1 MRNVSADFLR
11 IICCLLVI
19 AIHVTPDYATMVK
32 TGQSDLI
39 VYQSMFTQAIVR
51 AGLPIFFIMSGY
63 FLLNRKTENLWSG
76 YRKRLATLLVP
87 FFIYAFI
94 NYYFQHN
101 DAFYNKGIGGF
112 FELLYKSPTGISVHL
127 WFVYSLLGIYI
138 VYPAI
143 KVITDAIPLD
153 KTAHSLIFIAVICCW
168 PQYEHQLGKVI
179 TGYHNIIPI
188 PQIYLWLGYF
198 IAGGLLQRVK
208 IKRSTTWKLFAASLA
223 MQVTFTWL
231 SVNSLGFDTKPY
243 DFSVSMFFFS
253 SMLILI
259 VTGTHFDNDKPASK
273 IILFI
278 APFTYG
284 VYLIH
289 IAVREKVSYYLG
301 IPAVVDYLA
310 IKTML
315 YVIIIFA
322 ISLFAAIVID
332 KMVVNHVVRLF
343 KGEFKVG
350 KFKNV

>member
-19 AIHVTPDYATMVK
+19 AIHVTPDYGTMVK

-39 VYQSMFTQAIVR
+39 VYQSLFTQAIVR

-76 YRKRLATLLVP
+76 YRKRLTTLLIP

-101 DAFYNKGIGGF
+101 DAFYRKGISGF

-143 KVITDAIPLD
+143 KVITDSIPD
-153 KTAHSLIFIAVICCW
+153 KKVVQSLIFIAVICCW
-168 PQYEHQLGKVI
+168 PQYEHQLGKLI

-208 IKRSTTWKLFAASLA
+208 LERSTAWRLFAASLVIQIA
-223 MQVTFTWL
+223 FTWL
-231 SVNSLGFDTKPY
+231 SVNRFGFDTKPY

-253 SMLILI
+253 SMLTLI
-259 VTGTHFDNDKPASK
+259 VTGTKFDNEKPVAK
-273 IILFI
+273 VILFL

-284 VYLIH
+284 IYLIH
-289 IAVREKVSYYLG
+289 IVVREKVSYIIG
-301 IPAVVDYLA
+301 IPPVVDYLA
-310 IKTML
+310 IKTIF
-315 YVIIIFA
+315 YVIIIFTASLITA
-322 ISLFAAIVID
+322 IIFD
-332 KMVVNHVVRLF
+332 KMLVIHVVRIF
-343 KGEFKVG
+343 KGDLKIG